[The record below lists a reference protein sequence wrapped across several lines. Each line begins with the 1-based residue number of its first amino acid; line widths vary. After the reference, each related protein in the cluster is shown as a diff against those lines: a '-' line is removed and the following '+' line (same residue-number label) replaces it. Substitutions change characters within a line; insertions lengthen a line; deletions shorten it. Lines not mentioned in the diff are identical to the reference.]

1 MSKLK
6 ALERLEISLNKL
18 PSVGKKS
25 AERLAFA
32 MLDMEEDDLKEF
44 AEAISDLKT
53 SIHLCPI
60 CGNLTENEICDIC
73 SDESRDKSIIMVVST
88 PKDILALE
96 KAEDYRGLYHVLG
109 GTISLSKGKGVA
121 DLRIKELMER
131 LETGEVK
138 EVILATNPTVD
149 GETTALY
156 LAKLIEPLNIEVTRI
171 AYGLPMGGNLDYTD
185 SLTISRAIEG
195 RRKI

>member
-1 MSKLK
+1 MEKLK
-6 ALERLEISLNKL
+6 ALERLEESLSKL

-32 MLDMEEDDLKEF
+32 MLDMEDDDLQEF
-44 AEAISDLKT
+44 AEAIKDLKS
-53 SIHLCPI
+53 SIHTCPI
-60 CGNLTENEICDIC
+60 CGNLTEDDVCSIC
-73 SDESRDKSIIMVVST
+73 SDDSKDKSTIMVVST
-88 PKDILALE
+88 PKDVLALE
-96 KAEDYRGLYHVLG
+96 KAEDYNGLYHVLG
-109 GTISLSKGKGVA
+109 GTISLSKGKGIESLNIA
-121 DLRIKELMER
+121 GLMKR
-131 LETGEVK
+131 LEGGKVK

-156 LAKLIEPLNIEVTRI
+156 LAKIIEPLNITVSRI

-185 SLTISRAIEG
+185 SLTISKAIQG

>member
-44 AEAISDLKT
+44 AEAIVNLKF

-60 CGNLTENEICDIC
+60 CGNLTENEICPIC
-73 SDESRDKSIIMVVST
+73 EDESRDKTTIMVVST

-109 GTISLSKGKGVA
+109 GTISLTKGKGVA
-121 DLRIKELMER
+121 DLRINELMQR
-131 LETGEVK
+131 LEGGVVK
-138 EVILATNPTVD
+138 EVIIATNPTVD

-156 LAKLIEPLNIEVTRI
+156 LAKLIEPLNITVTRI

>member
-32 MLDMEEDDLKEF
+32 MLDLEEDDLKEF

-60 CGNLTENEICDIC
+60 CGNLTENDICDIC

>member
-6 ALERLEISLNKL
+6 ALERLEVSLSKL

-32 MLDMEEDDLKEF
+32 MLEMNEDDLKEF
-44 AEAISDLKT
+44 AEAISSLKE

-60 CGNLTENEICDIC
+60 CGNLTENEVCSICE
-73 SDESRDKSIIMVVST
+73 DESRDKSTIMVVST
-88 PKDILALE
+88 PKDVLALE

-121 DLRIKELMER
+121 DLRIKELMDR

-156 LAKLIEPLNIEVTRI
+156 LAKLIEPLNITVTRI

>member
-32 MLDMEEDDLKEF
+32 MLEMEEDDLKEF
-44 AEAISDLKT
+44 AEAVSNLKS

-60 CGNLTENEICDIC
+60 CGNLTENELCSICE
-73 SDESRDKSIIMVVST
+73 DESRDKSTIMVVST
-88 PKDILALE
+88 PKDVLALE

-109 GTISLSKGKGVA
+109 GTISLSKGKGVS
-121 DLRIKELMER
+121 DLRINELMQR
-131 LETGEVK
+131 LEGGTVK

-156 LAKLIEPLNIEVTRI
+156 LAKLIQPLNITVTRI

>member
-6 ALERLEISLNKL
+6 ALERLELSLSKL

-44 AEAISDLKT
+44 AEAISNLKS

-60 CGNLTENEICDIC
+60 CGNLTENEVCDIC
-73 SDESRDKSIIMVVST
+73 ADESRDKSTIMVVST
-88 PKDILALE
+88 PKDVLALE

-156 LAKLIEPLNIEVTRI
+156 LAKLIEPLNIVVTRI

-185 SLTISRAIEG
+185 SLTIRRAIEG

>member
-1 MSKLK
+1 MDKLK
-6 ALERLEISLNKL
+6 ALERLEESLSKL
-18 PSVGKKS
+18 PSIGKKS

-32 MLDMEEDDLKEF
+32 MLEMEDDDLQEF
-44 AEAISDLKT
+44 AEAVATLKE
-53 SIHLCPI
+53 SIHVCPI
-60 CGNLTENEICDIC
+60 CGNLTEDEVCSICAD
-73 SDESRDKSIIMVVST
+73 DLRDKSTIMVVSS

-96 KAEDYRGLYHVLG
+96 KAEDYKGLYHVLG
-109 GTISLSKGKGVA
+109 GTISLSKGKGI
-121 DLRIKELMER
+121 DTLNIPGLMKR
-131 LETGEVK
+131 LEGGEVK

-156 LAKLIEPLNIEVTRI
+156 IAKIIEPLYITVSRI

-185 SLTISRAIEG
+185 SLTISKAIQG

>member
-6 ALERLEISLNKL
+6 ALERLEESLTKL

-32 MLDMEEDDLKEF
+32 MLDMEDDDLQEF
-44 AEAISDLKT
+44 ADAVSSLKT
-53 SIHLCPI
+53 SIHTCPI
-60 CGNLTENEICDIC
+60 CGNLTEDEICPIC
-73 SDESRDKSIIMVVST
+73 ADEGRDKSTIMVVST
-88 PKDILALE
+88 PKDVLALE
-96 KAEDYRGLYHVLG
+96 KAEDYNGLYHVLG
-109 GTISLSKGKGVA
+109 GTISLSKGKGIENLNIA
-121 DLRIKELMER
+121 GLMKR
-131 LETGEVK
+131 LEGGEVK

-156 LAKLIEPLNIEVTRI
+156 LAKIIEPLNITVSRI

-185 SLTISRAIEG
+185 SLTISKAIQG

>member
-1 MSKLK
+1 MEKLK
-6 ALERLEISLNKL
+6 ALVRLEESLNKL

-32 MLDMEEDDLKEF
+32 MLDMDEDDLKEF
-44 AEAISDLKT
+44 AEAVSSLKE

-60 CGNLTENEICDIC
+60 CGNLTEDEICPIC
-73 SDESRDKSIIMVVST
+73 ADESRDKTTIMVVST

-109 GTISLSKGKGVA
+109 GTISLSKGKGVS
-121 DLRIKELMER
+121 DLRITELMQR
-131 LETGEVK
+131 LEKGDVK

-156 LAKLIEPLNIEVTRI
+156 LAKIIEPLNITVTRI

-185 SLTISRAIEG
+185 SLTISKAIEG

>member
-1 MSKLK
+1 MDKLK
-6 ALERLEISLNKL
+6 ALERLEESLSKL
-18 PSVGKKS
+18 PSIGKKS

-32 MLDMEEDDLKEF
+32 MLEMEDDDLQEF
-44 AEAISDLKT
+44 AEAVATLKE
-53 SIHLCPI
+53 SIHVCPI
-60 CGNLTENEICDIC
+60 CGNLTEDEVCSIC
-73 SDESRDKSIIMVVST
+73 SDGSRDKTTIMVVSS

-96 KAEDYRGLYHVLG
+96 KAEDYKGLYHVLG
-109 GTISLSKGKGVA
+109 GTISLSKGKGIENLNIA
-121 DLRIKELMER
+121 GLMKR
-131 LETGEVK
+131 LEGGEVK

-156 LAKLIEPLNIEVTRI
+156 LAKIIEPLNITVSRI

-185 SLTISRAIEG
+185 SLTISKAIQG

>member
-1 MSKLK
+1 MDKLK
-6 ALERLEISLNKL
+6 ALERLEESLNKL

-32 MLDMEEDDLKEF
+32 MLEMEDDDLLEF
-44 AEAISDLKT
+44 SEAVKNLKT
-53 SIHLCPI
+53 SIHVCPI
-60 CGNLTENEICDIC
+60 CGNLTEEDIC
-73 SDESRDKSIIMVVST
+73 SICSDDGRDTSTIMVVSS
-88 PKDILALE
+88 PKDVLALE
-96 KAEDYRGLYHVLG
+96 KAEDYNGLYHVLG
-109 GTISLSKGKGVA
+109 GTISLSKGKGIE
-121 DLRIKELMER
+121 DLNIEGLMKR
-131 LETGEVK
+131 LEGGKIK

-156 LAKLIEPLNIEVTRI
+156 LAKIIEPLNIEVSRI

-185 SLTISRAIEG
+185 SLTISKAIQG

>member
-1 MSKLK
+1 MDKLK
-6 ALERLEISLNKL
+6 ALERLEESLSKL
-18 PSVGKKS
+18 PSIGKKS

-32 MLDMEEDDLKEF
+32 MLEMEDDDLQEF
-44 AEAISDLKT
+44 AEAVATLKE
-53 SIHLCPI
+53 SIHVCPI
-60 CGNLTENEICDIC
+60 CGNLTEDEVCSICAD
-73 SDESRDKSIIMVVST
+73 DSRDKSTIMVVSS

-109 GTISLSKGKGVA
+109 GTISLSKGKGI
-121 DLRIKELMER
+121 DTLNIPGLMKR
-131 LETGEVK
+131 LESGEVK

-156 LAKLIEPLNIEVTRI
+156 IAKIIEPLNITVSRI

-185 SLTISRAIEG
+185 SLTISKAIQG

>member
-6 ALERLEISLNKL
+6 ALERLEESLTKL

-32 MLDMEEDDLKEF
+32 MLDMEDDDLQEF
-44 AEAISDLKT
+44 ADAVSSLKI
-53 SIHLCPI
+53 SIHTCPI
-60 CGNLTENEICDIC
+60 CGNLSEDEICPIC
-73 SDESRDKSIIMVVST
+73 ADEGRDKSTIMVVST
-88 PKDILALE
+88 PKDVLALE
-96 KAEDYRGLYHVLG
+96 KAEDYNGLYHVLG
-109 GTISLSKGKGVA
+109 GTISLSKGKGIENLNIA
-121 DLRIKELMER
+121 GLMKR
-131 LETGEVK
+131 LEGGEVK

-156 LAKLIEPLNIEVTRI
+156 LAKIIEPLNITVSRI

-185 SLTISRAIEG
+185 SLTISKAIQG

>member
-1 MSKLK
+1 MDKLK
-6 ALERLEISLNKL
+6 ALERLEESLSKL
-18 PSVGKKS
+18 PSIGKKS

-32 MLDMEEDDLKEF
+32 MLEMEDDDLQEF
-44 AEAISDLKT
+44 AEAVSTLKE
-53 SIHLCPI
+53 SIHVCPI
-60 CGNLTENEICDIC
+60 CGNLTEDEVCSICAD
-73 SDESRDKSIIMVVST
+73 DSRDKSTIMVVSS

-109 GTISLSKGKGVA
+109 GTISLSKGKGI
-121 DLRIKELMER
+121 DTLNITGLMKR
-131 LETGEVK
+131 LESGEVK

-156 LAKLIEPLNIEVTRI
+156 IAKIIEPLNITVSRI

-185 SLTISRAIEG
+185 SLTISKAIQG

>member
-1 MSKLK
+1 MDKLK
-6 ALERLEISLNKL
+6 ALERLEESLSKL
-18 PSVGKKS
+18 PSIGKKS

-32 MLDMEEDDLKEF
+32 MLEMEDDDLQEF
-44 AEAISDLKT
+44 AEAVATLKE
-53 SIHLCPI
+53 SIHVCPI
-60 CGNLTENEICDIC
+60 CGNLTEDEVCSICAD
-73 SDESRDKSIIMVVST
+73 DSRDKSTIMVVSS

-96 KAEDYRGLYHVLG
+96 KAEDYKGLYHVLG
-109 GTISLSKGKGVA
+109 GTISLSKGKGI
-121 DLRIKELMER
+121 DTLNIPGLMKR
-131 LETGEVK
+131 LESGEVK

-156 LAKLIEPLNIEVTRI
+156 IAKIIEPLNITVSRI

-185 SLTISRAIEG
+185 SLTISKAIQG